1 LNYKYFVWITS
12 LFIVLLFHTHY
23 PIAAVFLLAF
33 GIHALILSYSM
44 CEKKLSVFIRE
55 FFKLTAPLFISLLFI
70 IPSLVYFKTFA
81 IVNSV
86 SLQSAF
92 SSDAYFHNISLAW
105 SFFAKFE
112 FLYLAIFLKIFLLLF
127 LYFRKITRAK
137 ENKIVLSTSNFLSLF
152 FCIYI
157 LVIARTVLLFERYVI
172 VLQPVLVCIILLDIL
187 LCFRAFQES
196 FDLESANQKK
206 TTRTFVIIILIAIW
220 INLVP
225 QMDSIKGHLYEL
237 THQYKG
243 PLDYVIPYIEEKFSD
258 PSKIIIAT
266 NYEENSYMYYLNS
279 KTIVGYVGNNLAE
292 DRKLEPDIII
302 FRKFFNFDQA
312 YVNVFNDFLN
322 KQKYEKVSFPIFDYP
337 FNNIPELN
345 YTVPHLYQTKFAD
358 NDDEKLDIYLKQ

>member
-1 LNYKYFVWITS
+1 
-12 LFIVLLFHTHY
+12 
-23 PIAAVFLLAF
+23 
-33 GIHALILSYSM
+33 M
-44 CEKKLSVFIRE
+44 
-55 FFKLTAPLFISLLFI
+55 
-70 IPSLVYFKTFA
+70 
-81 IVNSV
+81 
-86 SLQSAF
+86 
-92 SSDAYFHNISLAW
+92 
-105 SFFAKFE
+105 
-112 FLYLAIFLKIFLLLF
+112 
-127 LYFRKITRAK
+127 
-137 ENKIVLSTSNFLSLF
+137 
-152 FCIYI
+152 
-157 LVIARTVLLFERYVI
+157 IARTVLLFERYVI